1 MKYIDRGIRGVLVT
15 AVLGLLPN
23 ACIVGIVDLDDDDS
37 HSGDIE
43 VSAEFFLTVAVE
55 AQDLL
60 TIDGANGSIEV
71 KGAVGAHDVIIEGV
85 RSVRSDSRRD
95 AERHLD
101 LLDVDVHS
109 GPYEVSVATVQPK
122 HSSGRT
128 YTVDYE
134 ITIPAD
140 WDVVVTNGNGTV
152 CVGALDGD
160 VDVQNGNGNVTLDD
174 VFGSSWIDLG
184 NGIVNALVWLPDGGE
199 MIYSVGNGILKVAL
213 QPDPSAEFSAT
224 VGNGPIVVSGLTL
237 HQTSSGPGF
246 LRGVLGDGQG
256 LIDLSVGNGSVEVR
270 SW

>member
-1 MKYIDRGIRGVLVT
+1 MKFIDRWIRGVLVT
-15 AVLGLLPN
+15 AVLGLLPS

-43 VSAEFFLTVAVE
+43 VSAEFFLTVPVDGR
-55 AQDLL
+55 DLL
-60 TIDGANGSIEV
+60 TIHGANGTIAV
-71 KGAVGAHDVIIEGV
+71 KGAIDANEVIIEGV
-85 RSVRSDSRRD
+85 RSVRSDGRRD

-101 LLDVDVHS
+101 LLDVAVHS
-109 GPYEVSVATVQPK
+109 GPREVSVETVQPK

-128 YTVDYE
+128 YIVDYE

-140 WDVVVTNGNGTV
+140 WDVVLQNGNGTV
-152 CVGALDGD
+152 CVGDLDGD
-160 VDVQNGNGNVTLDD
+160 VEVGNGNGNVTLDD
-174 VFGSSWIDLG
+174 VYGSSWIDLG
-184 NGIVNALVWLPDGGE
+184 NGIVDALVFLPDGGE
-199 MIYSVGNGILKVAL
+199 MVYAVGNGMIKVAL

-224 VGNGPIVVSGLTL
+224 VGNGPIVLSGLTL

-246 LRGVLGDGQG
+246 LKGILGDGHG